1 MHDLLN
7 LATLID
13 RGSYAFVL
21 VLACLVLGW
30 AYWQERKKNERLHA
44 EILANSKEMVAVI
57 RNVEMAVTGFK
68 DALMSIRPYVLSP
81 ASMPPPPPSAYQRP
95 VNPPP
100 VNPGTASLSY
110 PSADRRR

>member
-13 RGSYAFVL
+13 RGSYGLVL
-21 VLACLVLGW
+21 VLISLVMGW

-81 ASMPPPPPSAYQRP
+81 ASLPPPPPSTYQRP
-95 VNPPP
+95 VSPPP
-100 VNPGTASLSY
+100 VNPNTASLSY